1 MRQDRKD
8 RLAKVQQDWVTG
20 IAELRQ
26 ARTDEVM
33 EALADGDTKYAI
45 AQAMGVRG
53 PTVDS
58 IVKTATQAPKQQQAE
73 R

>member
-8 RLAKVQQDWVTG
+8 KLAKVQQDWVTG
-20 IAELRQ
+20 TAELRQ
-26 ARTDEVM
+26 ARTDAVM

-45 AQAMGVRG
+45 AQALGVRG

-58 IVKTATQAPKQQQAE
+58 IIATATQAPKQQAE